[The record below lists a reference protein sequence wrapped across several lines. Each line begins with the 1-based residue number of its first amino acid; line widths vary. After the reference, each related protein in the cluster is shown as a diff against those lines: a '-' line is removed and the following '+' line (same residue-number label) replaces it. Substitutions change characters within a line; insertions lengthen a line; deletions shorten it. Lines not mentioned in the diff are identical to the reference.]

1 MNTSLILNKTCS
13 FFGHRKIE
21 ITDEL
26 KQKVKCTIEDLI
38 TNHNV
43 SIFLFGSR
51 SAFDYLCHL
60 VVTELKE
67 KYPNIIRKCYTCRSE
82 TCTLESERNYWEE
95 IYSHFR
101 KEKVTLL
108 GVEEEVEHKTKY
120 TAGYASYVER
130 NQAMINDSDYC
141 VFYYNETYKP
151 EIRKCSNQS
160 IGYYQPKSGTKLAYD
175 YAKQKK
181 KRIINIRLINNIIG

>member
-1 MNTSLILNKTCS
+1 MLKHKVCS
-13 FFGHRKIE
+13 FFGHRKTD
-21 ITDEL
+21 ITEEL
-26 KQKVKCTIEDLI
+26 KQKVKDTIEDLI
-38 TNHNV
+38 INHNV
-43 SIFLFGSR
+43 EVFLFGSR
-51 SAFDYLCHL
+51 SDFDYLCHL
-60 VVTELKE
+60 IVTELKE

-82 TCTLESERNYWEE
+82 TCILESERVYWEE
-95 IYSHFR
+95 IYSHFK

-141 VFYYNETYKP
+141 VFYYDTNYEP
-151 EIRKCSNQS
+151 EMRKYSKRS

-175 YAKQKK
+175 YAKQKRK
-181 KRIINIRLINNIIG
+181 ILINMLQI